1 MSRLNIIL
9 IVLFVAIVGTASS
22 ALFIV
27 NETQQALVV
36 QFGEPKRTVSEPGLK
51 FKLPFIQD
59 VIFFEKRVLS
69 FL

>member
-9 IVLFVAIVGTASS
+9 IVLFIALFGTASS

-51 FKLPFIQD
+51 FKLP
-59 VIFFEKRVLS
+59 LS
-69 FL
+69 LIHI

>member
-9 IVLFVAIVGTASS
+9 IVFLVAIIGTASS
-22 ALFIV
+22 ALYIV

-51 FKLPFIQD
+51 FKLSLIH
-59 VIFFEKRVLS
+59 I
-69 FL
+69 